1 MFKATG
7 DDLGLKFLK
16 IFGLKKK
23 KKKSS
28 PVALQ
33 DFQSWSYLHMY
44 IYIYLMPLTLGNF
57 YGKLTATVKPELCF
71 CKLSGCHC
79 SCKASF
85 PRAADNPAHLWPPI
99 RIFNGVGS
107 KSAGNCTASHSV
119 QVKKSCRRF
128 LC

>member
-7 DDLGLKFLK
+7 DDLGPKFLK

-23 KKKSS
+23 KKKHPQWLCKPSS
-28 PVALQ
+28 PGVICIC
-33 DFQSWSYLHMY
+33 
-44 IYIYLMPLTLGNF
+44 IYIYLMPLTLGNL

-85 PRAADNPAHLWPPI
+85 PRAADNPVHLWPPI
-99 RIFNGVGS
+99 RIFNGVAS